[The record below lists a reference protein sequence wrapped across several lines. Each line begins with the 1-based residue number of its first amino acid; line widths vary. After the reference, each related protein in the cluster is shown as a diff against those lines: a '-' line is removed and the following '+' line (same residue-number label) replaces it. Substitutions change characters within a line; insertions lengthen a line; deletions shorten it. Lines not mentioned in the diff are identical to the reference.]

1 MLKLLNTKLLI
12 AILAVLAA
20 LASAAIYQRHEA
32 TKAVAI
38 LELQQRDAAQRKQ
51 EDEAFRKKVEADRR
65 RHNSAAGN
73 EGKTWK
79 SYIP

>member
-1 MLKLLNTKLLI
+1 MLKTINTKILL
-12 AILAVLAA
+12 AIHAA
-20 LASAAIYQRHEA
+20 LAAIGSAVIYQSYEAHKAAAILL
-32 TKAVAI
+32 K
-38 LELQQRDAAQRKQ
+38 QQHDAEERNK
-51 EDEAFRKKVEADRR
+51 EDEAFRKKVKQDKN

>member
-20 LASAAIYQRHEA
+20 LASAAIYQRHETA
-32 TKAVAI
+32 KTTAV
-38 LELQQRDAAQRKQ
+38 LKQRKQ
-51 EDEAFRKKVEADRR
+51 EDEAFRKKVEADKQ
-65 RHNSAAGN
+65 RHNSDAGN